1 MGFGQQ
7 RTRVRFQPAP
17 MHTHD
22 TMGSSPEVLSWTSC
36 PSLLVGKLKEELK
49 LTVVGDAMKK
59 SNPPNSQP
67 QPPQAPPSNLPP
79 QIITDLAPP
88 THLPVPCADTADAR
102 PGRGLYAGGG
112 KPP

>member
-1 MGFGQQ
+1 M
-7 RTRVRFQPAP
+7 
-17 MHTHD
+17 HD

-59 SNPPNSQP
+59 SNSPNSQP

-88 THLPVPCADTADAR
+88 THLAVPLQTLQT
-102 PGRGLYAGGG
+102 PGQDDDSIAGGYKSPEHSLERGLDTERGRTL
-112 KPP
+112 